1 MYARASDTSSFRRA
15 HKARA
20 WFSLNFIF
28 KGIFWISQFAVM
40 LVWRELSPACDV
52 LYSLGFMD
60 MLVRARARTQKK
72 PHRANHVGRVTME
85 LSVPFHHKGYFCL
98 VEFLTICGA
107 ITASPRALNAIRCC
121 NFEPFLYEF

>member
-28 KGIFWISQFAVM
+28 KGIFLDFPVRGHAGLARIKS
-40 LVWRELSPACDV
+40 ACGD

-72 PHRANHVGRVTME
+72 PHRANHVGRDDYGIKR
-85 LSVPFHHKGYFCL
+85 S
-98 VEFLTICGA
+98 I
-107 ITASPRALNAIRCC
+107 SP
-121 NFEPFLYEF
+121 

>member
-28 KGIFWISQFAVM
+28 KGIFLDFPVRGHAGLARIKS
-40 LVWRELSPACDV
+40 ACGD